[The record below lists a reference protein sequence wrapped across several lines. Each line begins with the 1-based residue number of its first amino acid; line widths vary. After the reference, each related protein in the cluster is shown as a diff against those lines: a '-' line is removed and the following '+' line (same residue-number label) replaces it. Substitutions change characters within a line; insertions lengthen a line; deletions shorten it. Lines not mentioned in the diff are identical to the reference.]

1 MSTITQE
8 TVEALDD
15 SFSVE
20 DASTHQERSEFPE
33 TLHGSPFIEGS
44 VSGPGKCPDPGCD
57 AFCRTEIE
65 EDALRVKCLQNAS
78 HNTTLDRSEYTRYRI
93 SFQTV
98 LDALANCIGTD
109 ITNYSE
115 ALPRYVQG
123 DTADGVHLCLIVSPN
138 DYESTVESIC
148 REAVE
153 DSRPTLL
160 ITPTENTERI
170 HEIQSLF
177 AAGHLVT
184 ASPIR
189 MFTEPGIIR
198 ESVSAMLS
206 REFFRA
212 STAEQQVA
220 SDTHEVVDRLV
231 SNPSYTIAELNQM
244 RMLRVSKQIPKGS
257 GTRLEKVSEAALSH
271 LFATYPDAGGEDD
284 SGSKLPDILFRIPSI
299 PKAEQHDE
307 ILGIADSKSG
317 KTGNFGSEKVDEKH
331 PRYLQRAR
339 RDGPASDMH
348 AHVFVVLGF
357 DGQKEIDFYDKM
369 ATHYREDEY
378 MVIVTAEALATMLVA
393 RFTYPVHNKI
403 QLQRNDFRSILYP
416 LFHRDWFNDDEHLA
430 ERTRSVG
437 ANQDEYDVEY
447 YSREGLLILT
457 REIVLHQLT
466 NVLQFDGDIESDL
479 ESYFEPMNYQPP

>member
-1 MSTITQE
+1 MSTIEQE
-8 TVEALDD
+8 TIKALDD
-15 SFSVE
+15 SFSIE
-20 DASTHQERSEFPE
+20 DASTHQEKSEFQE
-33 TLHGSPFIEGS
+33 ILHESSFLEVS
-44 VSGPGKCPDPGCD
+44 VSAPGKCPDPDCN

-65 EDALRVKCLQNAS
+65 EDAIRVECLQNAS

-93 SFQTV
+93 SFRSV
-98 LDALANCIGTD
+98 LDALANHIDTAVVD
-109 ITNYSE
+109 YSE
-115 ALPRYVQG
+115 TLPRYVQG
-123 DTADGVHLCLIVSPN
+123 KTSDGFRLCLIVSPS

-148 REAVE
+148 REAIE
-153 DSRPTLL
+153 DSQPTLL
-160 ITPTENTERI
+160 VTPTESTKRI

-189 MFTEPGIIR
+189 MFTEPEILR

-212 STAEQQVA
+212 GAVEQQV
-220 SDTHEVVDRLV
+220 DPETHEVVERLV

-244 RMLRVSKQIPKGS
+244 RILRVSKQIPRGS

-299 PKAEQHDE
+299 PKAEQRDE

-339 RDGPASDMH
+339 RDGPESDMH
-348 AHVFVVLGF
+348 AHIFVVLGF

-369 ATHYREDEY
+369 VTHYRENEY
-378 MVIVTAEALATMLVA
+378 MIIVTAEALATMLVA

-416 LFHRDWFNDDEHLA
+416 LFHREWFNKNDQLA
-430 ERTRSVG
+430 EMTRSVG
-437 ANQDEYDVEY
+437 ANQEEYDLEY
-447 YSREGLLILT
+447 YSREGLIILT
-457 REIVLHQLT
+457 RDLVLHQLT
-466 NVLQFDGDIESDL
+466 KGLEFDGDLESDL
-479 ESYFEPMNYQPP
+479 KTYFEPMNYQPP